1 MKKSG
6 TGSGGGLGS
15 RNVKEVPVR
24 VGQKPTGVNPAA
36 VAQTERFESQS
47 PTPVA
52 ADVFFERDGASDGI
66 VVVRFGVDMPDGR
79 SAAREFGLGILPAHR
94 IFH

>member
-36 VAQTERFESQS
+36 VAQFGSALGNHATQS
-47 PTPVA
+47 GN
-52 ADVFFERDGASDGI
+52 R
-66 VVVRFGVDMPDGR
+66 
-79 SAAREFGLGILPAHR
+79 LP
-94 IFH
+94 